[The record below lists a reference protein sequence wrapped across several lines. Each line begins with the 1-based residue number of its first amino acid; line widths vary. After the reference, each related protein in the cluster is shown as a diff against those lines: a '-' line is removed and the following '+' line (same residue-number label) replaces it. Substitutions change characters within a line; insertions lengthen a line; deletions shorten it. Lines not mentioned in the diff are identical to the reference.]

1 VHVALL
7 ISLPSMKHN
16 LVKTSVTNQ
25 QVAPTIVK
33 ALGFDP
39 GQLQAVQRE
48 HIKVLPLVF
57 SDTDKD

>member
-1 VHVALL
+1 MWRCWFLSQV
-7 ISLPSMKHN
+7 IKHN

-25 QVAPTIVK
+25 QVAPTIIK

-48 HIKVLPLVF
+48 HIRVLPFLF
-57 SDTDKD
+57 LDTDKD